1 MGVLLNKS
9 RLEGNSFSF
18 ASLTPDMPVGSE
30 SDGAVAISV
39 TQTQQLKFEQ
49 KLSCAERDF

>member
-1 MGVLLNKS
+1 
-9 RLEGNSFSF
+9 
-18 ASLTPDMPVGSE
+18 MPVGSE

>member
-1 MGVLLNKS
+1 MGILLNNS

-18 ASLTPDMPVGSE
+18 ASLTPDMPVGRE
-30 SDGAVAISV
+30 SDRAVAISV
-39 TQTQQLKFEQ
+39 TQTQQLKFKQ